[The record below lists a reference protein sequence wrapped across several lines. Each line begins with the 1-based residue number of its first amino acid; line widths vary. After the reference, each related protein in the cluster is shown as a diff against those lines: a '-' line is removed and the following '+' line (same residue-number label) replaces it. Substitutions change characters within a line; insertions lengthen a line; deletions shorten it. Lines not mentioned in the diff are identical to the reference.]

1 MTNKHPITIV
11 TGCLG
16 SGKTTL
22 LTNLLKNKELQN
34 AKLLVN
40 EFGSIGLDHHLL
52 SEIEENTILLKGGCV
67 CCTKKELLTQTLSDL
82 INESHKSN
90 TYSFERIII
99 ETTGLADPSSIVSTV
114 LSNGFLQQ
122 HYYIDCVIT
131 TIDSKNGPIHLE
143 QQQESINQIISADR
157 VVLTKL
163 DLVNNANKMELI
175 KNIKNINPT
184 VDIIAE
190 KITNL
195 DAKLLQQG
203 QQTFDL
209 SKMKAINQNK
219 GIESATQ
226 SLSISFIQALDWSA
240 FGLWL
245 SMLLHSR
252 GNEILRVK
260 GLLDVGENGP
270 VVLNGVQH
278 TIHPPDH
285 LTKWPDEEQLSH
297 LVFIMRNINPTEIL
311 DSLKQFQ
318 SFLGSE
324 VQQLEVV
331 EQL

>member
-52 SEIEENTILLKGGCV
+52 SEIEEHTILLKRGCV
-67 CCTKKELLTQTLSDL
+67 CCTKKELLTQTLNDL

-90 TYSFERIII
+90 TYSFERIIL

-131 TIDSKNGPIHLE
+131 TIDSKNGLIHLE

-163 DLVNNANKMELI
+163 DLVDDANKMELI

-190 KITNL
+190 DITNL

-219 GIESATQ
+219 GIETTTQ

-297 LVFIMRNINPTEIL
+297 LVFIMRNINPKEIL

>member
-52 SEIEENTILLKGGCV
+52 SEIEEHTILLKGGCV
-67 CCTKKELLTQTLSDL
+67 CCTKKELLTQTLNDL

-90 TYSFERIII
+90 TYSFERIIL

-131 TIDSKNGPIHLE
+131 TIDSKNGLIHLE

-163 DLVNNANKMELI
+163 DLVDDANKMELI

-190 KITNL
+190 DITNL

-219 GIESATQ
+219 GIETTTQ

-252 GNEILRVK
+252 RNEILRVK

-297 LVFIMRNINPTEIL
+297 LVFIMRNINPKEIL